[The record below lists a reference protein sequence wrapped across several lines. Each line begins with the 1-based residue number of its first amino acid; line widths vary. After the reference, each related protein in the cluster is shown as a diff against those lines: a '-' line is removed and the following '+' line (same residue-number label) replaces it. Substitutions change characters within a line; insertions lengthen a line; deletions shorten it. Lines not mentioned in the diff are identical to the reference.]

1 MSANP
6 MGPTY
11 IPSRFIR
18 YVLTD
23 RNLKELD
30 IVGRKDYILGWE
42 DRKIS
47 GTAAFLGSDWLASE
61 FVRALAQ
68 KKDKDGY
75 DRYVLPS
82 GFSINNGR
90 YGNYPAGEKSAKE
103 RQWYAYMNKGQPLI
117 EERSDIVQPRPD
129 VISEQVYVNRT
140 DPQDMRWESS
150 VEFSIENEISWSLEG
165 SVDLTFDDKAS
176 ASFEQAIEVGKEV
189 EAHASASTTQ
199 IAHNHKDDV
208 GSESQVEGEV
218 EQSETDEVK
227 STSTGTG
234 EGEVSADLKLGI
246 MGDVSGSITT
256 GWTQTSTLSG
266 TVGSRVVV
274 RATQRRQ
281 IKRYNY
287 TIPIVFDGYVAL
299 YYDEPV
305 KIDSYSDPGR
315 MAGRIT
321 SNDER
326 KKVQALDPGG
336 AKPSE
341 EYEEYTQV
349 VVASIQVLGLVRY
362 GENYDLK
369 GWAEVVSTL
378 VGEHEAFD
386 LESLSLAGRH
396 SSVDGY
402 EELLYKY
409 GPAK

>member
-30 IVGRKDYILGWE
+30 IVGRKGYILDWAH
-42 DRKIS
+42 RYMS
-47 GTAAFLGSDWLASE
+47 VTGTDYLASE
-61 FVRALAQ
+61 YVQALAQ
-68 KKDKDGY
+68 KKDKDGN
-75 DRYVLPS
+75 DRHVLPT

-90 YGNYPAGEKSAKE
+90 FGNYPKGEKSAKE

-150 VEFSIENEISWSLEG
+150 VEFSIENVTSWSLEG

-199 IAHNHKDDV
+199 IAHNHKDNV

-246 MGDVSGSITT
+246 MGEVSGSITT
-256 GWTQTSTLSG
+256 GWKQTSTLSG

-305 KIDSYSDPGR
+305 KIDSYYAGYLPGP
-315 MAGRIT
+315 IT
-321 SNDER
+321 SNKER
-326 KKVQALDPGG
+326 ARVQALDPGG
-336 AKPSE
+336 VKPSE

-349 VVASIQVLGLVRY
+349 VVANIQVLGLVRY

-386 LESLSLAGRH
+386 VESLSLAGRNN
-396 SSVDGY
+396 SVGAN

-409 GPAK
+409 

>member
-1 MSANP
+1 MPTNP

-30 IVGRKDYILGWE
+30 IVGREKYILGWE
-42 DRKIS
+42 NEDRRIA
-47 GTAAFLGSDWLASE
+47 GTASFLGSNWLVSE
-61 FVRALAQ
+61 FVKALAK

-82 GFSINNGR
+82 GFSINDGR
-90 YGNYPAGEKSAKE
+90 FGKYPKDERSAKE
-103 RQWYAYMNKGQPLI
+103 RKWYAYMNKGQPLI
-117 EERSDIVQPRPD
+117 EERSDIVQPRPE

-176 ASFEQAIEVGKEV
+176 ASFEQEIEVSKEV
-189 EAHASASTTQ
+189 EAKAAARTTQ

-208 GSESQVEGEV
+208 GSESQFEGEV
-218 EQSETDEVK
+218 EKSETNEVE

-246 MGDVSGSITT
+246 MGEVSGSITT
-256 GWTQTSTLSG
+256 GWKQTSTLSG

-305 KIDSYSDPGR
+305 KIEGFSNPERMPGR
-315 MAGRIT
+315 IR
-321 SNDER
+321 SNDQR
-326 KKVQALDPGG
+326 KRVQALDPSGN
-336 AKPSE
+336 SSD
-341 EYEEYTQV
+341 EYAQIV
-349 VVASIQVLGLVRY
+349 VHNIQVLGLVRY

-378 VGEHEAFD
+378 VGEHEAFEV
-386 LESLSLAGRH
+386 ESLSLAGRNG
-396 SSVDGY
+396 SVGGY

-409 GPAK
+409 

>member
-30 IVGRKDYILGWE
+30 IVGRKDYILDWAH
-42 DRKIS
+42 RYMS
-47 GTAAFLGSDWLASE
+47 VTGTDTLASE
-61 FVRALAQ
+61 YVKAVAQ

-90 YGNYPAGEKSAKE
+90 FGNYPAGEKSAKE

-117 EERSDIVQPRPD
+117 EERSDIVQPRPE

-140 DPQDMRWESS
+140 DPQDMRWQSS
-150 VEFSIENEISWSLEG
+150 VEFSIQNETSWSLEG

-305 KIDSYSDPGR
+305 KIDSYYYDGLG
-315 MAGRIT
+315 GRIP
-321 SNDER
+321 SDAER
-326 KKVQALDPGG
+326 KKVQTLDPSGTE
-336 AKPSE
+336 PSE
-341 EYEEYTQV
+341 EYTQI
-349 VVASIQVLGLVRY
+349 VVADIQVLGLVRY

-378 VGEHEAFD
+378 VGEHEAFEV
-386 LESLSLAGRH
+386 ESLSLAGRNG
-396 SSVDGY
+396 SVWKN

-409 GPAK
+409 GPTK